1 MSNTN
6 KIVLSG
12 YYGFD
17 NIGDEAVLYSII
29 SALRKEI
36 KNVEITVL
44 SNNPDKTKALY
55 GVNSI
60 NRWDMKA
67 VARSIKASDL
77 LISGGGSLLQDV
89 TSGKTVPYY
98 LAIVKIAQFYRKKVV
113 FYSQGIGPVNKG
125 YSRWL
130 IKKVVNKVDG
140 IFVRDS
146 ASKKLLEEIGI
157 KKPIGTAL
165 DPVLGI
171 ELPEGK
177 EEQKLSKTVGIY
189 IRPWQDETHDKNLI
203 DSLVPGLIYL
213 LEKGY
218 KLCFI
223 PMHYEQDCQIAK
235 DLVKEVKQAAKANAY
250 IDEKYLESDIK
261 VVDKMLS
268 IKEVLVYTASFD
280 LVIGMRLH
288 SLIMAAASKV
298 PIMALSYDPKVTE
311 FMNEI
316 DVPHCL
322 STISLTSE
330 GFMKELK
337 VVEASKEGQKKHL
350 EDILAVKKERIYLPI
365 KCIKKLLK
373 RENEIV

>member
-29 SALRKEI
+29 AALRKEI
-36 KNVEITVL
+36 KEVEITVL
-44 SNNPDKTKALY
+44 SNNPEKTKALY
-55 GVNSI
+55 SVNSI

-67 VARSIKASDL
+67 VAKTIKESDM

-98 LAIVKIAQFYRKKVV
+98 LAIVKIAQFYKKKVV

-140 IFVRDS
+140 IFVRDR
-146 ASKKLLEEIGI
+146 ASKKLLEDIGI
-157 KKPIGTAL
+157 KKPIGEAL

-177 EEQKLSKTVGIY
+177 EVAKTDKVVGIY
-189 IRPWQDETHDKNLI
+189 IRPWQDEIHDKNLKN
-203 DSLVPGLIYL
+203 SLIPGLIYL
-213 LEKGY
+213 LERGY

-223 PMHYEQDCQIAK
+223 PMHYEQDLKIAK
-235 DLVKEVKQAAKANAY
+235 ELAKEVKEAAKGNEQL
-250 IDEKYLESDIK
+250 DKKSLEESIK

-268 IKEVLVYTASFD
+268 IKEVLIYTASFD
-280 LVIGMRLH
+280 FIIGMRLH

-298 PIMALSYDPKVTE
+298 PVMALSYDPKVTE

-316 DVPHCL
+316 EVPHCL
-322 STISLTSE
+322 DTNSLTEE
-330 GFMKELK
+330 GVMKELK
-337 VVEASKEGQKKHL
+337 LVEASKEGQKSHL
-350 EDILAVKKERIYLPI
+350 VDILEVKKERIYLPVWRI
-365 KCIKKLLK
+365 KELLK
-373 RENEIV
+373 K

>member
-1 MSNTN
+1 MSDTN
-6 KIVLSG
+6 KIILSG

-29 SALRKEI
+29 AALRKEI
-36 KNVEITVL
+36 KDVEITVL
-44 SNNPDKTKALY
+44 SNNPEKTKALY
-55 GVNSI
+55 SINSI

-67 VARSIKASDL
+67 VAKAIKESDL

-89 TSGKTVPYY
+89 TSGKTIPYY
-98 LAIVKIAQFYRKKVV
+98 LAIVKIAQFYKKKVV

-130 IKKVVNKVDG
+130 IKRVASKVDG
-140 IFVRDS
+140 IFVRDG

-157 KKPIGTAL
+157 KKPIGEAL

-171 ELPEGK
+171 ELPEKK
-177 EEQKLSKTVGIY
+177 EVSKEAKVVGIY
-189 IRPWQDETHDKNLI
+189 IRPWKDENHDTNLK

-235 DLVKEVKQAAKANAY
+235 ELAKEVKEVAKAKEH
-250 IDEKYLESDIK
+250 IDQKSLEANIR

-298 PIMALSYDPKVTE
+298 PVMALSYDPKVTE
-311 FMNEI
+311 FMKEI
-316 DVPHCL
+316 EVSHCL
-322 STISLTSE
+322 DTTSLTAES
-330 GFMKELK
+330 FMRELK
-337 VVEASKEGQKKHL
+337 VVEASKEGQRKHL
-350 EDILAVKKERIYLPI
+350 EDILEVKKERIYLPVW
-365 KCIKKLLK
+365 CIKELLK
-373 RENEIV
+373 NKT

>member
-29 SALRKEI
+29 AALRKEI
-36 KNVEITVL
+36 KEVEITVL
-44 SNNPDKTKALY
+44 SNNPEKTKGLY
-55 GVNSI
+55 GVNSV

-67 VARSIKASDL
+67 VAKAIKESDM

-98 LAIVKIAQFYRKKVV
+98 LAIVKIAQFYKKKVV

-125 YSRWL
+125 YSRWF

-140 IFVRDS
+140 IFVRDR

-157 KKPIGTAL
+157 KKPIGEAL

-171 ELPEGK
+171 ELPDGK
-177 EEQKLSKTVGIY
+177 EVAKTDQVVGIY
-189 IRPWQDETHDKNLI
+189 IRPWQDAVHDKNLK

-223 PMHYEQDCQIAK
+223 PMHYEQDLEIAK
-235 DLVKEVKQAAKANAY
+235 ALAKEVKEATKGNKHL
-250 IDEKYLESDIK
+250 DKKNLEESIK

-268 IKEVLVYTASFD
+268 IKEVLIYTASFD
-280 LVIGMRLH
+280 FIIGMRLH

-298 PIMALSYDPKVTE
+298 PVMALSYDPKVTE

-316 DVPHCL
+316 EVSHCL
-322 STISLTSE
+322 DTVTLTEESV
-330 GFMKELK
+330 MKELK
-337 VVEASKEGQKKHL
+337 AVEASKEGQKSHL
-350 EDILAVKKERIYLPI
+350 EEILKVKKERIYLPVWRI
-365 KCIKKLLK
+365 KELLNK
-373 RENEIV
+373 